1 MHAPLLKTQHGR
13 PVGSSIVSSCSCWA
27 MPGHQPNQ
35 HVLSSDCADKSIH
48 CPVSRRS
55 VLQFLGT
62 FHQCVKRELP
72 YEAVHLYQKI
82 KQAEEGKPDL
92 ALCNG
97 LLNVAVGE
105 LSWLIVGSSGLS
117 CRTHCM
123 VC

>member
-1 MHAPLLKTQHGR
+1 MLMTCC
-13 PVGSSIVSSCSCWA
+13 IVSR
-27 MPGHQPNQ
+27 QF
-35 HVLSSDCADKSIH
+35 
-48 CPVSRRS
+48 

-97 LLNVAVGE
+97 LLNVAVGR
-105 LSWLIVGSSGLS
+105 SGCWQRWAVLEGFACSTGGHVLGLHTVS
-117 CRTHCM
+117 CAEAVRPAGLCM
-123 VC
+123 LC